1 MTSQNKSSTKKLVLD
16 KNKKIIAAILLA
28 GLVFS
33 LINIRGVWAADNTD
47 QELAKIKADLEQR
60 QKRIDELAKEQQLYE
75 KSLQEKRKGVV
86 TLKNQL
92 GILDDNIKKLTL
104 NLNSTQLQSEQT
116 NLEISDMELRI
127 NMKAQEIVRQQARM
141 NYLIE
146 ALNHNDQR
154 RLQIFMILLKG
165 SLADFFQEINQLQAV
180 EQSLTTELKRL
191 RELKIQME
199 LQQTSL
205 ENKHQ
210 RLVEL
215 QNKLGEDQ
223 DRLDTEKS
231 GKQSLLATTKG
242 QEERFQ
248 KILQENKAE
257 QAQINAEIQNLAIL
271 IKKKLASQGGLN
283 NISDKGFI
291 WPVNSHRVSAY
302 FHDPDYPFRNVFEH
316 PAVDI
321 GGVPQGTPV
330 RAAASGYVGK
340 VKNGGAAG
348 YSYILLVHKDGLATV
363 YGHLS
368 KLYAQ
373 EDTYMA
379 QGEIIG
385 LSGGTP
391 GTPGAGNLTT
401 GPHLHLEFRKDGI
414 PVDPLIYLPK

>member
-1 MTSQNKSSTKKLVLD
+1 MINQN
-16 KNKKIIAAILLA
+16 KNKKILALVIIA
-28 GLVFS
+28 GLIFNLVSSS
-33 LINIRGVWAADNTD
+33 LVLAADSID

-60 QKRIDELAKEQQLYE
+60 QKRIDELNQQQQVYE
-75 KSLQEKRKGVV
+75 KSLQQKRQGVV

-92 GILDDNIKKLTL
+92 GILDDNIQKLTL
-104 NLNSTQLQSEQT
+104 NLNRTKLQAEQT

-127 NMKAQEIVRQQARM
+127 NMKSQEIARQQARM

-146 ALNHNDQR
+146 VLNHNDQR
-154 RLQIFMILLKG
+154 RLQIFMVLLKG

-191 RELKIQME
+191 RQLKIQME
-199 LQQTSL
+199 QQQTSL

-210 RLVEL
+210 HLIEL
-215 QNKLGEDQ
+215 QDKLGEDQ
-223 DRLDTEKS
+223 DRLDSEKS
-231 GKQSLLATTKG
+231 SKQSLLVTTKG

-257 QAQINAEIQNLAIL
+257 QAQINAEIQNLALL
-271 IKKKLASQGGLN
+271 IKKKLAAQGGLN

-291 WPVNSHRVSAY
+291 WPVASHRVSAY

-321 GGVPQGTPV
+321 GSVPQGTPV

-340 VKNGGAAG
+340 VKNGGLAG
-348 YSYILLVHKDGLATV
+348 YSYILLVHKDGIATV

-373 EDTYMA
+373 EDTYVA

-385 LSGGTP
+385 LSGGMP

-414 PVDPLIYLPK
+414 PVNPLIYLPK

>member
-1 MTSQNKSSTKKLVLD
+1 MMISQN
-16 KNKKIIAAILLA
+16 KNKKIIAAILLV
-28 GLVFS
+28 GLIFS
-33 LINIRGVWAADNTD
+33 LVNVRGIRAADNID

-60 QKRIDELAKEQQLYE
+60 QKRIDELNQEQQVYE
-75 KSLQEKRKGVV
+75 KSLAQKRQGVV

-92 GILDDNIKKLTL
+92 GILDDNIQKLTL
-104 NLNSTQLQSEQT
+104 NLNSTKLQSEQT
-116 NLEISDMELRI
+116 NLEISDLELRI
-127 NMKAQEIVRQQARM
+127 NMKSQEIARQQLRM
-141 NYLIE
+141 NYLIKT
-146 ALNHNDQR
+146 LNHNDAR

-180 EQSLTTELKRL
+180 EQSLTVELKRL
-191 RELKIQME
+191 RQLKIQME
-199 LQQTSL
+199 QQQNSL

-210 RLVEL
+210 HLVEL
-215 QNKLGEDQ
+215 QEKLNQDQ

-231 GKQSLLATTKG
+231 SKQTLLVATKG

-257 QAQINAEIQNLAIL
+257 QAQINAEIQNLALL
-271 IKKKLASQGGLN
+271 IKKKLAAAGGLN

-316 PAVDI
+316 PAIDI
-321 GGVPQGTPV
+321 GKVPQGTPI

-340 VKNGGAAG
+340 VKNGGLSG

-373 EDTYMA
+373 EDTYVA

-385 LSGGTP
+385 LSGGLP

-401 GPHLHLEFRKDGI
+401 GPHLHLEFRQDGI
-414 PVDPLIYLPK
+414 PVNPLIYLPK